1 MIVAWLVIV
10 LLTAAALSVIV
21 HMLRSEESQPPR
33 TWVRRIRVAPF
44 VILAILSLWIAQR
57 APHGR
62 KPFAVDFSL
71 DRQDLIQS
79 MTKVPHLVGGAI
91 FFLLA
96 VVAFGTRRLGRALLA
111 TMLLG
116 IGWELGETTV
126 VRHYARLS
134 DLAPDL
140 AGAAAALA
148 LVALIRWF
156 IEGGAG
162 RSSPIAADDPQ
173 T

>member
-10 LLTAAALSVIV
+10 LLAAAALFVIV
-21 HMLRSEESQPPR
+21 HTLRSGESQPPR
-33 TWVRRIRVAPF
+33 TWVRRTRAAPF

-57 APHGR
+57 APNGR

-71 DRQDLIQS
+71 DRQDLLQS
-79 MTKVPHLVGGAI
+79 MTKVPHLVGGAL

-96 VVAFGTRRLGRALLA
+96 VVALGTRRLFRALLA

-116 IGWELGETTV
+116 IGWEIGETTV
-126 VRHYARLS
+126 IGHYARLT
-134 DLAPDL
+134 DLAPNL
-140 AGAAAALA
+140 AGAVLALA
-148 LVALIRWF
+148 LVAAIRWF
-156 IEGGAG
+156 IDGRPE
-162 RSSPIAADDPQ
+162 RSSAMAADDSR

>member
-10 LLTAAALSVIV
+10 LLAAGALSVIV

-33 TWVRRIRVAPF
+33 MWVRRVRAAPF
-44 VILAILSLWIAQR
+44 VIFAILSLWIAQR
-57 APHGR
+57 APNGR
-62 KPFAVDFSL
+62 KPFAADLSL

-79 MTKVPHLVGGAI
+79 MTKVPHLVGGAV

-96 VVAFGTRRLGRALLA
+96 VVAFGTRRLVRALLA

-116 IGWELGETTV
+116 IGWEIGETTV
-126 VRHYARLS
+126 VRHYARLT

-140 AGAAAALA
+140 TGAVLALA
-148 LVALIRWF
+148 LVGAIRWF
-156 IEGGAG
+156 IDGRAA
-162 RSSPIAADDPQ
+162 RSSPIADDVPR

>member
-1 MIVAWLVIV
+1 MIVGWVVVV
-10 LLTAAALSVIV
+10 LLAAGALSVIV
-21 HMLRSEESQPPR
+21 HLLRSEASQPPR
-33 TWVRRIRVAPF
+33 TWVRLSRAAPF
-44 VILAILSLWIAQR
+44 VILATLSLWIAQR
-57 APHGR
+57 APNGR

-79 MTKVPHLVGGAI
+79 MTKVPHLVGGAL

-96 VVAFGTRRLGRALLA
+96 VVALGTRRLFRALLA

-116 IGWELGETTV
+116 IGWEIGETTV
-126 VRHYARLS
+126 VRHYARLT

-140 AGAAAALA
+140 TGAALALA
-148 LVALIRWF
+148 LVAAIRWF
-156 IEGGAG
+156 IDGPAA
-162 RSSPIAADDPQ
+162 RSSPIADDVPR

>member
-10 LLTAAALSVIV
+10 LLAAAALSVIV
-21 HMLRSEESQPPR
+21 HMLRSEGSQPAR
-33 TWVRRIRVAPF
+33 TWVRRTQAAPF
-44 VILAILSLWIAQR
+44 AILAILSLWIAQR
-57 APHGR
+57 APNGR

-79 MTKVPHLVGGAI
+79 MTKVPHLVGGAV

-126 VRHYARLS
+126 VRHYARLT

-140 AGAAAALA
+140 TGAVLALA
-148 LVALIRWF
+148 LVAAIRWF
-156 IEGGAG
+156 IDGPAE
-162 RSSPIAADDPQ
+162 RSSPIADDGPR